1 MIKDIFKG
9 FKEHYYICYKNEYT
23 IFIKKHFDT

>member
-9 FKEHYYICYKNEYT
+9 FKEHYICYKNEYT
-23 IFIKKHFDT
+23 IFIKKYLDT